1 MVNYFF
7 SFCCNYPNLP
17 LFHLV
22 SLSQIPTVP
31 RWQGTCLKK
40 KIKIIL
46 TLDENPSVHLP
57 RYWPRVLLK
66 TPVCAKHYTS
76 SHHFILYTLRVQL
89 HCLVILQNI
98 LDKSSYSFSI
108 VDWFTCV
115 GYTYFLVFK
124 STHTTKTSTYLI
136 FFSYLFSRSS
146 HHTYPVSAGGDTAM
160 YHQYGKHSAKKKGK
174 KMREWDCF
182 PFRIRELD
190 NTNKWTYLNK

>member
-136 FFSYLFSRSS
+136 FFFPTFLADQVTTHIQWVLEVIQPCTTNMESIQ
-146 HHTYPVSAGGDTAM
+146 P
-160 YHQYGKHSAKKKGK
+160 KKKEK
-174 KMREWDCF
+174 KWGNGIVSHSESGS
-182 PFRIRELD
+182 
-190 NTNKWTYLNK
+190 